1 MHLNFQLIKLKD
13 NISDVYF
20 DKYMKIK
27 SNFDDNLP
35 LLKILNKYNVLILI
49 ISDFYDNKKQYPQV
63 FLAKCL
69 YKLEK

>member
-1 MHLNFQLIKLKD
+1 MHLNFQLIKLKY

-27 SNFDDNLP
+27 SNLDDNLP